1 MAFWKCVNYL
11 VLTGIISFFVGR
23 IIPKRWFSADVF
35 PYRSFAFEQ
44 DGKFYDRFKIR
55 FWQKKVPDM
64 SKILPKLMP
73 AKCIS
78 YDYKEQLPRMLQE
91 TCVAEFI
98 HTLLCF
104 SGLYCLK
111 LWPGMGGAVVS
122 VIYILVFNLPYIMIQ
137 RYNRPRLMRLNNR
150 IKQQTISV
158 SEGSIKQVC
167 EC

>member
-1 MAFWKCVNYL
+1 MAIWKCGNYL
-11 VLTGIISFFVGR
+11 VLTEIISFFVGR

-111 LWPGMGGAVVS
+111 LWPGMGGAAVS

-150 IKQQTISV
+150 IKQQTVSV
-158 SEGSIKQVC
+158 LEGSIKQVC